1 MLASCTGLPLPT
13 ATAPA
18 AEEIASEAPLHYKDA
33 APFVDHGDGNLEA
46 RLENMQGV
54 ITPSRFFFVRN
65 NSVSLDVEAGA
76 WRLSVGG
83 DAVATLELANVSS
96 I

>member
-1 MLASCTGLPLPT
+1 MLASCTGLPM
-13 ATAPA
+13 PA
-18 AEEIASEAPLHYKDA
+18 ATPPATEEIAAEAPLYYKDA

-46 RLENMQGV
+46 RLENMQAV

-83 DAVATLELANVSS
+83 TRSPIRWN
-96 I
+96 